1 MKKHLLS
8 KSSYLKGK
16 QCDKHLYLYVHKPEL
31 KDPITPMQQAV
42 FKRGTNIG
50 ILAQELLPGG
60 VVIKPD
66 SFGNY
71 EKALGQTESMIN
83 IKMDVI
89 YEAAFLYDEVIVF
102 SDIVVND
109 GDKWKF
115 YEVKSSTSI
124 SDTNITDAA
133 IQYYVAGNCGVE
145 ISDFSIIYI
154 NNEYVR
160 QGKLY
165 INELFSIESVMDLVV
180 SEQQNLTGEVS
191 RFKNLLKQSKVPEV
205 KIGEQCTN
213 PYTCAFYGHCW
224 KYVPPNSVFE
234 ISNMHLTKKFELY
247 NSGIKTINDI
257 NSEISLSRN
266 QRIQVEVF
274 KSGDEICDANGIQDF
289 LTDLNYPLYF
299 MDFETFQTAVP
310 LYNNTKP
317 YQQIPF
323 QYSVHFKEY
332 QTAELNHFEFLA
344 ESDGDTR
351 IPFIENLLKD
361 IKAKG
366 DILVYNKAFEI
377 TRLKEIIRDFPK
389 YSEQVNSLISRVKD
403 LMYPFQKKLYYK
415 REMKGSHSI
424 KNVLPALVPSLSYDE
439 LNIGEGSMASLSFEQ
454 LLHENDFIK
463 ISEIR
468 KDLLEYCKLDTF
480 AMVKILEFLESIN
493 FKKPQ

>member
-31 KDPITPMQQAV
+31 KDPLTPMQQAI

-50 ILAQELLPGG
+50 ILAQKLFPGG
-60 VVIKPD
+60 VDVKPD

-71 EKALGQTESMIN
+71 EKSLGQTESMMKIN
-83 IKMDVI
+83 MDII
-89 YEAAFLYDEVIVF
+89 YEAAFRYDEIIVF

-133 IQYYVAGNCGVE
+133 VQYYVAANCGVV

-154 NNEYVR
+154 NNEYIR

-165 INELFSIESVMDLVV
+165 IHELFAVESVMDLVI
-180 SEQQNLTGEVS
+180 SEQRNISGEVS
-191 RFKNLLKQSKVPEV
+191 RFKNLLKQKKEPEV
-205 KIGEQCTN
+205 EIGEQCTN
-213 PYTCAFYGHCW
+213 PYRCAFYGYCW
-224 KYVPPNSVFE
+224 KHVPENSVFE

-247 NSGIKTINDI
+247 NNGIKTIEDI
-257 NSEISLSRN
+257 STDVSLSRI
-266 QRIQVEVF
+266 QKLQVEAF
-274 KSGDEICDANGIQDF
+274 KSGETICEAGGIQDF
-289 LTDLNYPLYF
+289 LAGLSYPLYF
-299 MDFETFQTAVP
+299 MDFETFQTAEP
-310 LYNNTKP
+310 LYDKTKP

-332 QTAELNHFEFLA
+332 QTAELKLFEFLA
-344 ESDGDTR
+344 DSDGDPR

-361 IKAKG
+361 INTRG

-377 TRLKEIIRDFPK
+377 TRLKEITRDFPK
-389 YSEQVNSLISRVKD
+389 YSKEINSLISRVKD
-403 LMYPFQKKLYYK
+403 LMYPFQKKFYYK
-415 REMKGSHSI
+415 PEMKGSHSI
-424 KNVLPALVPSLSYDE
+424 KNVLPALVPSLSYDN
-439 LNIGEGSMASLSFEQ
+439 LNIAEGSMASLSFEQ
-454 LLHENDFIK
+454 LLHETDFFK
-463 ISEIR
+463 INEIR
-468 KDLLEYCKLDTF
+468 KDLLDYCKLDTF
-480 AMVKILEFLESIN
+480 AMVKILEVLESLK